1 MSELLPSA
9 QAREIRDGLL
19 DYLTTT
25 FALADPD
32 ARLALADFLG
42 DREHGIFKGPFLRLR
57 LPFRAAADGWQSIL
71 GWDIGL
77 TPYGHQ
83 AEAFARLSAPQTSA
97 RTSRARSPRSS
108 RPAPG
113 PVRPKRSCTR
123 SSTTSSV
130 PAATV

>member
-1 MSELLPSA
+1 MSELLPST

-32 ARLALADFLG
+32 AQLALADFLG
-42 DREHGIFKGPFLRLR
+42 DRKHGIFKGPFLRLR
-57 LPFRAAADGWQSIL
+57 LPFRAATIGWQSIL

-83 AEAFARLSAPQTSA
+83 AEAFARLAARTSA
-97 RTSRARSPRSS
+97 RTSRARFPPSSPR
-108 RPAPG
+108 APG
-113 PVRPKRSCTR
+113 PVRPKHFCTR
-123 SSTTSSV
+123 SSTTSSA
-130 PAATV
+130 PAVTA